1 MDFKLLF
8 VDDERA
14 ILNGI
19 ERLLGFDYDLDTA
32 ESGKEALET
41 IANNGPYDIIFTDMR
56 MPAMDGL
63 QFVAEARKIA
73 PASTFIML
81 TGNTDKETFVKAMH
95 EARVFRFLNK
105 PCDAGTLQLA
115 IADAAEQG
123 GQATPS

>member
-1 MDFKLLF
+1 MDLKLLF

-32 ESGKEALET
+32 ESGADALKA
-41 IANNGPYDIIFTDMR
+41 IAENGPYDIVFTDMR
-56 MPAMDGL
+56 MPVMDGL

-73 PASTFIML
+73 PASTYIML
-81 TGNTDKETFVKAMH
+81 TGNTDKETFVRAMH

-115 IADAAEQG
+115 ISDAAEQA
-123 GQATPS
+123 GQPEES